1 MSILDNIGNN
11 LDEDFENHAFLP
23 QKLTLEDM
31 DKGLN
36 DFIKNL
42 NLTVMDETG
51 NSRVVPII
59 FNTQELWAER
69 RMNWKSMRSEY
80 GEELTRPF
88 MVLTRTSVKP
98 GTSPLKRTV
107 PVKKKFTFLK
117 VPTFDGTL
125 KGYVL
130 YKIPQPTYV
139 DITYELVFVST
150 YVSDVNEYY
159 TTLIRDGY
167 SDLQGYMKINGY
179 YVSSRLEDS
188 SETREEEMA
197 SERVYE
203 VAFPITVHGKL
214 VDPTKFEKVNVI
226 NKIQIKIYE
235 KKSDK

>member
-11 LDEDFENHAFLP
+11 LDKDFENHAFLP
-23 QKLTLEDM
+23 QELTLQDL
-31 DKGLN
+31 DRGIS
-36 DFIKNL
+36 DFIKKL

-51 NSRVVPII
+51 NSRAVPVV

-88 MVLTRTSVKP
+88 MVLTRTGVKQ
-98 GTSPLKRTV
+98 GTSPLKRTI
-107 PVKKKFTFLK
+107 PVKKQFKWIK

-130 YKIPQPTYV
+130 YKVPQPTYV
-139 DITYELVFVST
+139 DVMYELVFVST
-150 YVSDVNEYY
+150 YVSDVNDYY
-159 TTLIRDGY
+159 STLIRDAY
-167 SDLQGYMKINGY
+167 SDLQGYMNINGY
-179 YVSSRLEDS
+179 YISSKMEDP

-203 VAFPITVHGKL
+203 ITIPIIVHGKL
-214 VDPTKFEKVNVI
+214 VDPTKFEKVNTI
-226 NKIQIKIYE
+226 SKIQIKISE

>member
-11 LDEDFENHAFLP
+11 LDKDFENHAFLP
-23 QKLTLEDM
+23 QEITLQDL
-31 DKGLN
+31 DRGIS
-36 DFIKNL
+36 DFIKKL

-51 NSRVVPII
+51 NSRAVPFV

-69 RMNWKSMRSEY
+69 RANWKSMRSEY

-88 MVLTRTSVKP
+88 MVLTRTSVKQ
-98 GTSPLKRTV
+98 GTSPLKRTI
-107 PVKKKFTFLK
+107 PVKKQFKWLK

-139 DITYELVFVST
+139 DVAYELVFVST
-150 YVSDVNEYY
+150 YVSDVNDYY
-159 TTLIRDGY
+159 TTLIRDAY
-167 SDLQGYMKINGY
+167 SDLQGYMNINGY
-179 YVSSRLEDS
+179 HISSRMEDP
-188 SETREEEMA
+188 SETREDEMA

-203 VAFPITVHGKL
+203 VTIPIIVHGKL
-214 VDPTKFEKVNVI
+214 VDPTKFEKVNTI
-226 NKIQIKIYE
+226 NKIQIKISE